1 MKKMFALLV
10 CVLLVFALISCGD
23 DPCQHRDAD
32 DNSLCDNCGE
42 SYTDGKDVDD
52 STPCQHRDADDNS
65 LCDKC
70 GESYTDGKD
79 LADEHT
85 HDYTVKNTDSEYLAI
100 AANCEN
106 AATYFYSCSCGEKGT
121 TTFTNGSAN
130 GHNYTVKSTDNKY
143 LDKAADCENAATY
156 YYSCSCGDKGTETFT
171 HGSATEHSYTIKNT
185 ESKYLATAADCEN
198 AATYFY
204 SCACGKKGTTTFTSG
219 SANGHSY
226 TVRSTD
232 SKYLDKAAY
241 CENAATYFYSCAC
254 GKKGTETFTSGSA
267 NGHSYTVKNTES
279 KYLATAADCESAA
292 AYYYSCSCGAK
303 GTETFTHGDAN
314 GHSYTVKNTD
324 SKYLDKAAY
333 CENAATYFYSCACG
347 KKGTETFTSGSA
359 NGHSYTVK
367 STDNKYLDKA
377 ADCENAATYFYSC
390 SCGAKGTTTFTHG
403 NANGHSYVIQNV
415 DSKYEKTPASEYT
428 PAVYWKS
435 CACGKASTT
444 ETFTHGDMLPGY
456 LTYQLSLD
464 SSFYIVSGFVGAQS
478 DISVPNLHDGLPVFG
493 IMASAF
499 KDNTTI
505 KSITMPNSIRSIG
518 SHAFAGCTSLES
530 IIIPTSVTNIADHTF
545 SGCTALK
552 TITLH
557 SGIDT
562 LGAFAFEKCS
572 ALKSITLNEG
582 LETISDNAF
591 DFCTALESISIPDT
605 VTSLGNMAFRH
616 AEALRSVK
624 FSSSLESIGNATF
637 QYCVN
642 LQSVELHENINT
654 LGSSTFSYCDG
665 LESIRILGDLTT
677 IGTAT
682 FYECRSLTSIYFAS
696 KTPGN
701 CGNTNY
707 IFYNAGI
714 EGDGITLTIAK
725 DAVIPEGFF
734 TPYVEDNMPKI
745 TKIVIED
752 GNTTVNGFK
761 NYNKL
766 PYLLNITYPASITDS
781 AYGAFNNS
789 LWWNNQ
795 EIGEVFI
802 NGIFY
807 GYKCH
812 CNLST
817 PADAV
822 TENYVDS
829 KCTEDGGYDT
839 VIYCEVCNDEL
850 KRTHTVIS
858 PKGHTPKTAV
868 EENRV
873 EATCTEDGHYDSVV
887 YCNRCDGEV
896 SRETETITKLG
907 HSPKTAVEENRV
919 EATCTEDGHYDSV
932 VYCNRCD
939 EELSRQTITIPAS
952 HTPKSAVEENRVEAT
967 CTEAGSYDTVIYCEV
982 CDDELKRTYT
992 VIPKKGHLTDNY
1004 AISNDSQYPFNISGN
1019 QITSTNKT
1027 NNSSSTYTITAKCDF
1042 ILELEYLVSSEN
1054 NYDWL
1059 KIYHNST
1066 KKVETSG
1073 TSKTTFTTISIS
1085 MNVGDIVTISYSKD
1099 SSSSSGSD
1107 CAKINIL
1114 TLIHQEIEENRVEA
1128 TCTEDGHYDS
1138 VVYCNRCD
1146 EELSRTNKTITKLGH
1161 SPKTAVEENRVEA
1174 TTCTDGHYDSVVY
1187 CDVCS
1192 DELSRQT
1199 VIIPAAHKYI
1209 NGTCTECGKIVYT
1222 RDGNYIYFGEYP
1234 QTIKAD
1240 SVTITSTTDSR
1251 GYYLGSDGFYYA
1263 KVVADPHDSG
1273 YTFSTGATVT
1283 DGATYYFK
1291 VEPIRWRIL
1300 SEDGQS
1306 AFILC
1311 DSIIAYEEDRWGAHY
1326 SSSKIRAWLNDTFY
1340 KTAFTELQ
1348 KQIIVTTKND
1358 NSLYSTGL
1366 DSCSDI
1372 CEDTEDYI
1380 FLLSYREVTTEQ
1392 YGFSDNNARIFLA
1405 SDYSR
1410 AIGVS
1415 ANRWWLRSP
1424 IKDGYLGSFM
1434 YVLDNGYISTSTGL
1448 LQANN
1453 YYTSG
1458 YGLVPAMWI
1467 KL

>member
-1 MKKMFALLV
+1 MKKLFALLI
-10 CVLLVFALISCGD
+10 CLLLLFTLVSCGD
-23 DPCQHRDAD
+23 DPCSHRDADDNSLCDECGESYTDGKDVDDSTPCSHRDAD

-42 SYTDGKDVDD
+42 SYTDGKDL
-52 STPCQHRDADDNS
+52 P
-65 LCDKC
+65 
-70 GESYTDGKD
+70 
-79 LADEHT
+79 DEHT
-85 HDYTVKNTDSEYLAI
+85 HDYTVKNTDSKYLDKI
-100 AANCEN
+100 ADCEN
-106 AATYFYSCSCGEKGT
+106 AATYFYSCSCG
-121 TTFTNGSAN
+121 
-130 GHNYTVKSTDNKY
+130 
-143 LDKAADCENAATY
+143 
-156 YYSCSCGDKGTETFT
+156 
-171 HGSATEHSYTIKNT
+171 
-185 ESKYLATAADCEN
+185 
-198 AATYFY
+198 
-204 SCACGKKGTTTFTSG
+204 
-219 SANGHSY
+219 
-226 TVRSTD
+226 
-232 SKYLDKAAY
+232 
-241 CENAATYFYSCAC
+241 
-254 GKKGTETFTSGSA
+254 
-267 NGHSYTVKNTES
+267 
-279 KYLATAADCESAA
+279 
-292 AYYYSCSCGAK
+292 AK
-303 GTETFTHGDAN
+303 GMT
-314 GHSYTVKNTD
+314 
-324 SKYLDKAAY
+324 
-333 CENAATYFYSCACG
+333 
-347 KKGTETFTSGSA
+347 TFTSGSA

-390 SCGAKGTTTFTHG
+390 SCGEKGSETFTSGSANGHEYTVKNTDSKYLDKAADCENAATYFYSCSCGAKGATTFTNGSANGHSYTVKSTDSKYLDKAADCENAATYFYSCSCGAKGTTTFTHG
-403 NANGHSYVIQNV
+403 NANGHNYVIQNV
-415 DSKYEKTPASEYT
+415 DPKYEKTPASEYT

-435 CACGKASTT
+435 CSCGKASTT
-444 ETFTHGDMLPGY
+444 ETFNHGDMLPGY

-505 KSITMPNSIRSIG
+505 RSITMPNSIIEIG
-518 SHAFAGCTSLES
+518 SYAFAGCTSLES

-665 LESIRILGDLTT
+665 LKSIRILGDLES
-677 IGTAT
+677 IGLST

-696 KTPGN
+696 KTPGD

-725 DAVIPEGFF
+725 DAVVPDGFF

-752 GNTTVNGFK
+752 GNTTVGGFK

-766 PYLLNITYPASITDS
+766 PYLTSIVYPDTITDS

-812 CNLST
+812 CTLST

-829 KCTEDGGYDT
+829 TCTEDGGYDT

-850 KRTHTVIS
+850 KRTYTVI
-858 PKGHTPKTAV
+858 PEKGHSPKTAV

-873 EATCTEDGHYDSVV
+873 EATCTEDGHYDIVV

-896 SRETETITKLG
+896 SRTTETITKLG

-919 EATCTEDGHYDSV
+919 EATCVDGHYDSV

-967 CTEAGSYDTVIYCEV
+967 CTE
-982 CDDELKRTYT
+982 
-992 VIPKKGHLTDNY
+992 
-1004 AISNDSQYPFNISGN
+1004 
-1019 QITSTNKT
+1019 
-1027 NNSSSTYTITAKCDF
+1027 
-1042 ILELEYLVSSEN
+1042 
-1054 NYDWL
+1054 
-1059 KIYHNST
+1059 
-1066 KKVETSG
+1066 
-1073 TSKTTFTTISIS
+1073 
-1085 MNVGDIVTISYSKD
+1085 
-1099 SSSSSGSD
+1099 
-1107 CAKINIL
+1107 
-1114 TLIHQEIEENRVEA
+1114 
-1128 TCTEDGHYDS
+1128 DGHYDS
-1138 VVYCNRCD
+1138 VVYCNTCGD
-1146 EELSRTNKTITKLGH
+1146 EISRTKETISKKAHTPN
-1161 SPKTAVEENRVEA
+1161 SAIEENRVEA
-1174 TTCTDGHYDSVVY
+1174 MTCTDGHYDIVVY
-1187 CDVCS
+1187 CNRCS

-1209 NGTCTECGKIVYT
+1209 NGACTECGKIVYT

-1234 QTIKAD
+1234 QTLKAD
-1240 SVTITSTTDSR
+1240 SVTITSTQDSR
-1251 GYYLGSDGFYYA
+1251 GYYLGSDGCYYA
-1263 KVVADPHDSG
+1263 KVVADPYTSG
-1273 YTFSTGATVT
+1273 YTFSTGATVSSGT
-1283 DGATYYFK
+1283 TYYFK

-1300 SEDGQS
+1300 SEDGET
-1306 AFILC
+1306 ALILC
-1311 DSIIAYEEDRWGAHY
+1311 DSIIANKAYQSSHSYNSNNGKYYTTANGAPSGTYENNYKY
-1326 SSSKIRAWLNDTFY
+1326 SEVRAWLNAEFY
-1340 KTAFTELQ
+1340 ITAFNELQ
-1348 KQIIVTTKND
+1348 RELILTTTVD
-1358 NSLYSTGL
+1358 NSVYSTEY
-1366 DSCSDI
+1366 SSNPYA
-1372 CEDTEDYI
+1372 CENTNDKI
-1380 FLLSYREVTTEQ
+1380 FLLSYREVTNSA
-1392 YGFSDNNARIFLA
+1392 YGFSSDYSSYDTARRMQT

-1410 AIGVS
+1410 ASGVFMYTNS
-1415 ANRWWLRSP
+1415 SYYGNGCWWLRSP
-1424 IKDGYLGSFM
+1424 DSSGCSFARVVV
-1434 YVLDNGYISTSTGL
+1434 YRGNVDS
-1448 LQANN
+1448 NN
-1453 YYTSG
+1453 YVSNSNRG
-1458 YGLVPAMWI
+1458 VVPALRI
-1467 KL
+1467 RL